1 VLSSEAPFVR
11 RCVAAFIGG
20 GLGGV
25 TWAYL
30 KAFEGVD
37 LVKAL
42 GIGACAFFAA
52 ELVSSIVRPGWR
64 RGMLGGL
71 TGGFVVGLGGV
82 LLFPIEDAARHIAV
96 TAISIMIGAL
106 VASAVHERFAR
117 KDCGS

>member
-1 VLSSEAPFVR
+1 VLSSEAPVVR
-11 RCVAAFIGG
+11 RCVGALIGG

-30 KAFEGVD
+30 NAFEGVD
-37 LVKAL
+37 LIKAL
-42 GIGACAFFAA
+42 SIGACAYFAA
-52 ELVSSIVRPGWR
+52 ELVSCIVRPGWR

-71 TGGFVVGLGGV
+71 TGGFVVGIGGV
-82 LLFPIEDAARHIAV
+82 LLFAMEDAARHIAV
-96 TAISIMIGAL
+96 TAFSIMIGGL